1 MQENSVK
8 KINEK
13 HRILIVEDDEDCAF
27 TMMHVL
33 NKDYD
38 TEHYF
43 TAEDALMN
51 IDSSM
56 FSLILMDIGLRGM
69 NGIEALNEIRK
80 IDKYKNVPAIA
91 VSAYAMI
98 GDREKFIEAGFNNYV
113 SKPFNFSELKELVDG
128 MLL

>member
-1 MQENSVK
+1 MKEKSTS
-8 KINEK
+8 KINDK
-13 HRILIVEDDEDCAF
+13 HRILVVEDDEDCAF
-27 TMMHVL
+27 TIMHVL
-33 NKDYD
+33 NTDYD

-51 IDSSM
+51 LGSSK
-56 FSLILMDIGLRGM
+56 FSLILMDIGLKGM
-69 NGIEALNEIRK
+69 NGIEALQEIRK

-91 VSAYAMI
+91 VSAYAML
-98 GDREKFIEAGFNNYV
+98 GDKEKFLEAGFNNYV